1 MSRGSGGPVPTSTIV
16 GIGLASALVPLNS
29 TMIAVA
35 LPDIAR
41 AFGITTRHASLLITL
56 YLGAMLLGQPLAGRL
71 ADAVGAR
78 RLATIA
84 TTGFGVCSAAAVAAG
99 SFPLLVALRTLQ
111 AAFASA
117 LMPSVQSM
125 LRALVPVRE
134 RGRAF
139 GVQGSVIGAGAGLGP
154 VIGGLA
160 TGAFGWRAIFGVNLP
175 VVLAVLY
182 VLRTS
187 VPPTPSARPGALV
200 HGGGGSVVDAS
211 SPRLFNPVF
220 SAAFAVQALTTVAQY
235 SLVLA
240 VPIVLDGRDW
250 SSASIGLVL
259 SFLTLGMVLVGP
271 LGGRLGDER
280 GRRWPVL
287 AGGAATF
294 AAVAVAAA
302 NGDGV
307 SSVLIVVTLLVFGL
321 GYGVASPSIQT
332 AGIEAAPAGKVGAAA
347 GLLSAGR
354 YVGSIT
360 STLVLA
366 GVVHDDGD
374 GLATILFVS
383 AASLALSL
391 VAAWHLPGRA
401 RRVPVE
407 DTLPVV

>member
-1 MSRGSGGPVPTSTIV
+1 MTRGSDEPVPTITVV

-35 LPDIAR
+35 LPEIGR
-41 AFGITTRHASLLITL
+41 AFDIPTRHASLLITL
-56 YLGAMLLGQPLAGRL
+56 YLGAMLLGQPVAGRL

-78 RLATIA
+78 RLAIIA
-84 TTGFGVCSAAAVAAG
+84 TTGFGVCSAAAVLAG
-99 SFPLLVALRTLQ
+99 SFPILVGLRTLQ
-111 AAFASA
+111 ALFASA

-160 TGAFGWRAIFGVNLP
+160 TGALGWRAIFGVNLP
-175 VVLAVLY
+175 VVLVVLY
-182 VLRTS
+182 VLRTR
-187 VPPTPSARPGALV
+187 VPSTPTVPHPAHATGAA
-200 HGGGGSVVDAS
+200 DAG
-211 SPRLFNPVF
+211 PARLFNAVF
-220 SAAFAVQALTTVAQY
+220 GSAFAVQALSTVAQY
-235 SLVLA
+235 SLVLG
-240 VPIVLDGRDW
+240 VPIVLDGRGW
-250 SSASIGLVL
+250 SSASIGVVL

-287 AGGAATF
+287 AGVAATL
-294 AAVAVAAA
+294 AAVAASAV
-302 NGDGV
+302 NGDDVASG
-307 SSVLIVVTLLVFGL
+307 LIVVTLLVFGL

-366 GVVHDDGD
+366 VVVHDDGR
-374 GLATILFVS
+374 GLTTMLLVS
-383 AASLALSL
+383 TASLAAAL
-391 VAAWHLPGRA
+391 VAASRLPGRILGT
-401 RRVPVE
+401 PTE

>member
-1 MSRGSGGPVPTSTIV
+1 MTRGSEGAVPTATVV
-16 GIGLASALVPLNS
+16 GIALASALVPLNS

-41 AFGITTRHASLLITL
+41 AFDIPTRQASLLITL
-56 YLGAMLLGQPLAGRL
+56 YLGAMLLGQPVAGRL
-71 ADAVGAR
+71 ADAIGAR

-84 TTGFGVCSAAAVAAG
+84 TTGFGVCSAAAIVAG
-99 SFPLLVALRTLQ
+99 SFELLVGLRTLQ
-111 AAFASA
+111 ALFASA
-117 LMPSVQSM
+117 LVPSVQSM
-125 LRALVPVRE
+125 LRALVPVHE

-160 TGAFGWRAIFGVNLP
+160 TAALGWQAIFGVNLP

-182 VLRTS
+182 ILRTRI
-187 VPPTPSARPGALV
+187 PPTPTSHATSHAVETDSG
-200 HGGGGSVVDAS
+200 
-211 SPRLFNPVF
+211 RLFNTVF
-220 SAAFAVQALTTVAQY
+220 AAAFAVQALSTVAQY
-235 SLVLA
+235 ALVLA
-240 VPIVLDGRDW
+240 VPIVLDGRGW
-250 SSASIGLVL
+250 SAAEIGLAL

-271 LGGRLGDER
+271 LGGRLGDAL

-287 AGGAATF
+287 VGMTAAI
-294 AAVAVAAA
+294 VAVAGSAV

-307 SSVLIVVTLLVFGL
+307 ASAVIVMTLLVFGL

-332 AGIEAAPAGKVGAAA
+332 AGIEAAPTDKVGAAS

-366 GVVHDDGD
+366 TVVRDDGR
-374 GLATILFVS
+374 GLQAMLLVS
-383 AASLALSL
+383 AASLAFALA
-391 VAAWHLPGRA
+391 AAWRLPGRIVRA
-401 RRVPVE
+401 PVE
-407 DTLPVV
+407 TQPIA

>member
-1 MSRGSGGPVPTSTIV
+1 MSRGRDAPVPTTTIV

-41 AFGITTRHASLLITL
+41 AFDIPTRHASLLITL
-56 YLGAMLLGQPLAGRL
+56 YLGAMLVGQPVAGRL

-84 TTGFGVCSAAAVAAG
+84 TTGFGVCSAAAVLAT

-125 LRALVPVRE
+125 LRALVPVHE

-160 TGAFGWRAIFGVNLP
+160 AAAFGWRAIFGVNLP
-175 VVLAVLY
+175 VVLVVLY

-187 VPPTPSARPGALV
+187 VPSTPTARPTPHGPEGAPGSA
-200 HGGGGSVVDAS
+200 
-211 SPRLFNPVF
+211 RLFNAVF
-220 SAAFAVQALTTVAQY
+220 SAAFAVQALSTVAQY

-240 VPIVLDGRDW
+240 VPIVLDGRGW
-250 SSASIGLVL
+250 SSASIGLAL
-259 SFLTLGMVLVGP
+259 SLLTLGMVLVGP

-280 GRRWPVL
+280 GRRWPVV

-307 SSVLIVVTLLVFGL
+307 SSALIVVTLLVFGL

-332 AGIEAAPAGKVGAAA
+332 AGIEAAPVDRIGAAA
-347 GLLSAGR
+347 GLLSASR

-366 GVVHDDGD
+366 SVVHDDGD
-374 GLATILFVS
+374 GLATILIVS
-383 AASLALSL
+383 AASLAIAL
-391 VAAWHLPGRA
+391 VAASRLPGRA
-401 RRVPVE
+401 FSAPVE